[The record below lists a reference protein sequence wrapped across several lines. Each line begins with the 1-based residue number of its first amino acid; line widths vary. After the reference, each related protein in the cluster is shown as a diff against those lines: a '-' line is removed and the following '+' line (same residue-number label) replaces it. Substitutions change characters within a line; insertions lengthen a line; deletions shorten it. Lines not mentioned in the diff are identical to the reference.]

1 MGDGLKGCDSSIAK
15 VRDAVR
21 YVKFSPNRFQT
32 FKNFVKTLG
41 IESKS
46 HLCLDTATRW
56 NSTYIMLESAVKFDK
71 VFLRMDFEDEG
82 YNTHFHKHQTSGSL
96 RSLEVS
102 DFYDCKLFVNFLK
115 LFYYATNKFFDSL
128 YVTSNTFFMRFMSFK
143 PKLMN

>member
-1 MGDGLKGCDSSIAK
+1 MGDGLKDCDSSIAK
-15 VRDAVR
+15 VRNAVR
-21 YVKFSPNRFQT
+21 YVKSSPNRFQT

-46 HLCLDTATRW
+46 HLCLDIATRW

-96 RSLEVS
+96 GSLDVS

-143 PKLMN
+143 PKLMS